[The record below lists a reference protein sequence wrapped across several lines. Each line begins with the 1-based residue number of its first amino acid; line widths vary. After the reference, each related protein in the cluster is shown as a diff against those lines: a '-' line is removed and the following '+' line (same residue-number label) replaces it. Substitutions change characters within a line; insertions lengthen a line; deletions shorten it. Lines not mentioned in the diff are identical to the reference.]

1 MPSRHPDLHDLQNSG
16 HHHSNG
22 CGAQPLLWIGKTK
35 SEPDQYEGQSML
47 ADLAEVG
54 MRAVANVTR
63 TASSQAIGRS
73 KVVMSAE

>member
-1 MPSRHPDLHDLQNSG
+1 MLG
-16 HHHSNG
+16 M
-22 CGAQPLLWIGKTK
+22 GKTK

>member
-1 MPSRHPDLHDLQNSG
+1 
-16 HHHSNG
+16 
-22 CGAQPLLWIGKTK
+22 
-35 SEPDQYEGQSML
+35 ML

-73 KVVMSAE
+73 KVVMSAEWHESSIGHPYGMLRKTNFARLLARRPDAPGIPASMSASVAFKA